1 VIVNSALLPEHRRG
15 MATKCHNCDK
25 PAMYLVGPEGNEFPL
40 CLDCNV
46 KHAQMSAIQSDQLER
61 DMNFAASEMEAVS
74 GLSHGSLPRYPQRQV
89 RIIQGGPMTL
99 NNITVKDSSVGV
111 LNTGNLEIVDS
122 AITALKA
129 NPQTQDV
136 AGAILKLASAIADSE
151 LPAEKKNEAIEIL
164 STVAT
169 EATAPEGKRKSSVV
183 KRLLAGF
190 PTLIQT
196 SASAIEIWKTVEPI
210 MRAMFP

>member
-1 VIVNSALLPEHRRG
+1 
-15 MATKCHNCDK
+15 
-25 PAMYLVGPEGNEFPL
+25 
-40 CLDCNV
+40 
-46 KHAQMSAIQSDQLER
+46 
-61 DMNFAASEMEAVS
+61 
-74 GLSHGSLPRYPQRQV
+74 
-89 RIIQGGPMTL
+89 MTL